1 MHTDC
6 TSTQLAFEGLGRRAV
21 VGRFDGGRL
30 TTDGGVL
37 LLREVDR
44 RFRVTSRLAACFR
57 DHRDPRRIEHRLET
71 LVAQR
76 VLALA
81 AGYEDL
87 NDHDRLRADSAFALA
102 SGCADVTGERR
113 RRARDRGHALA
124 GSSTLNRL
132 ELGVPE
138 AAAGD
143 RYQRIAADPDAMDR
157 LLVDLFLEAHA
168 APPTEIV
175 LDLDATD
182 DPLHGRQEGRFFH
195 GYYGHYCYLPLY
207 VTCGDHVLCARQRPA
222 NIDAAAGSVD
232 ELARIVP
239 QIRRRWPGTRIRVR
253 GDAGFCREEILRW
266 CEDAGIEY
274 VFGLAR
280 NARLEPW
287 LGKALHKS
295 RRRCAATGRASR
307 RFRECRYRTLTSW
320 SCARRVVG
328 KAEWLPGLRGANPR
342 FVVTNIPRPH
352 PRGAGPLRG
361 PVLRPRRHGKPH
373 QGTAAVA
380 VRRPHLERDDAR
392 QPAAADLLRVR
403 RRPAHP
409 PAPGRAAGHGAGPR
423 PRRHHPR
430 PVAEGR
436 RTHHRHRPQDPG
448 RVPVRLPAA
457 GAVRARARRPAR
469 AAGPRRSRLTPP
481 AAVLPPPAARAAT
494 GAAGG
499 VCPAP
504 AIQRDPSPESGAPAS
519 IAPDSGDPGRPDTAS
534 GAAKPTAPPPDD
546 SSGRPEVRW

>member
-102 SGCADVTGERR
+102 SGCTDVTGERR

-168 APPTEIV
+168 TPPAEIV

-182 DPLHGRQEGRFFH
+182 DPLHG
-195 GYYGHYCYLPLY
+195 
-207 VTCGDHVLCARQRPA
+207 
-222 NIDAAAGSVD
+222 
-232 ELARIVP
+232 
-239 QIRRRWPGTRIRVR
+239 
-253 GDAGFCREEILRW
+253 
-266 CEDAGIEY
+266 
-274 VFGLAR
+274 
-280 NARLEPW
+280 
-287 LGKALHKS
+287 
-295 RRRCAATGRASR
+295 
-307 RFRECRYRTLTSW
+307 
-320 SCARRVVG
+320 ARRG
-328 KAEWLPGLRGANPR
+328 GSSTA
-342 FVVTNIPRPH
+342 TT
-352 PRGAGPLRG
+352 
-361 PVLRPRRHGKPH
+361 
-373 QGTAAVA
+373 GTTAI
-380 VRRPHLERDDAR
+380 
-392 QPAAADLLRVR
+392 
-403 RRPAHP
+403 
-409 PAPGRAAGHGAGPR
+409 
-423 PRRHHPR
+423 
-430 PVAEGR
+430 
-436 RTHHRHRPQDPG
+436 
-448 RVPVRLPAA
+448 
-457 GAVRARARRPAR
+457 
-469 AAGPRRSRLTPP
+469 SRCT
-481 AAVLPPPAARAAT
+481 
-494 GAAGG
+494 
-499 VCPAP
+499 
-504 AIQRDPSPESGAPAS
+504 
-519 IAPDSGDPGRPDTAS
+519 
-534 GAAKPTAPPPDD
+534 
-546 SSGRPEVRW
+546 